1 MATGQNGVR
10 NRDMIRCNAFS
21 TATVK
26 SLMFYFVV
34 AVAANI
40 LDIPVVLSPQTGRR
54 SPQILFMV
62 HTVRHPRARFV
73 SERTRDFSTAAGMT
87 SCYVYGVEHVTSA
100 SAGLIDGRSK
110 ECAV

>member
-1 MATGQNGVR
+1 MPTATVR

-100 SAGLIDGRSK
+100 SAGLIEGHSK